1 MNNMKIKSIYH
12 IFSPHMF
19 ESFFE
24 LIDKA
29 VSAVPDKNRTQVEVN
44 NEYMLTRSLCCA
56 LYFE

>member
-1 MNNMKIKSIYH
+1 
-12 IFSPHMF
+12 MF

-24 LIDKA
+24 LLDKA
-29 VSAVPDKNRTQVEVN
+29 MSAVSDKDRTIVEVN